1 MTPSIH
7 IDDTHVVHVQG
18 EVDLSV
24 AAALRDRIEHV
35 RRNGGDRAV
44 IIDLAEVTFLDSAG
58 LCELVRPATH
68 GYAVTL
74 RRPSPPARRVL
85 EFAGVTEVFTLD
97 D

>member
-18 EVDLSV
+18 EVDLST
-24 AAALRDRIEHV
+24 AAALRDRIDHA
-35 RRNGGDRAV
+35 RRDGGDTSV
-44 IIDLAEVTFLDSAG
+44 IIDLAGVTFIDSAG
-58 LCELVRPATH
+58 LCELVRPATQ

-74 RRPSPPARRVL
+74 RRTSPTALRVL
-85 EFAGVTEVFTLD
+85 EVAGVTEVFTLD